1 MMNDEPHYEMYTIA
15 AIRRKAHICENE
27 KKKKQDGL
35 TEASKCLKKMKESST
50 LHILTYLEWILLH
63 LIT

>member
-27 KKKKQDGL
+27 KKKK
-35 TEASKCLKKMKESST
+35 TR
-50 LHILTYLEWILLH
+50 WINWSV
-63 LIT
+63 